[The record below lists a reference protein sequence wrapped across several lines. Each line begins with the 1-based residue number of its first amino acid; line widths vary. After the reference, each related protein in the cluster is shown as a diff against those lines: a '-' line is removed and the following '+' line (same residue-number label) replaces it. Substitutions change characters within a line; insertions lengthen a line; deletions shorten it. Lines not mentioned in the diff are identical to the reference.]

1 MSYSGSHGPGH
12 SVPEMMII
20 LWINCH
26 GVMKNLVSFCTGSIL
41 IVNKGIGNLSYNVL
55 CVYRGEINVYWL
67 YKLNLKSRPII
78 IILRHNTD
86 TYVSVLWFVLWRNL
100 QPYKPGTLG

>member
-78 IILRHNTD
+78 IILRQ
-86 TYVSVLWFVLWRNL
+86 WGFVTICHWEIKGFFV
-100 QPYKPGTLG
+100 PPFY